1 MRKRAKITDQIKT
14 AVLEKRKLGFS
25 YSRIVK
31 EVGISQSS
39 VIRIIKEGIAEDLPI
54 QAKVKKL
61 CPNPRLIIIYFNDV
75 KEDDAKC
82 VVRPGINYQIGKTL
96 KVKKV
101 ETSEEPLYRL
111 A

>member
-1 MRKRAKITDQIKT
+1 MMKISDTIKEQVLANRKQ
-14 AVLEKRKLGFS
+14 GFS
-25 YSRIVK
+25 YAKIAKATAISR
-31 EVGISQSS
+31 SS
-39 VIRIIKEGIAEDLPI
+39 VITIIKNHQVQDLPI

-82 VVRPGINYQIGKTL
+82 VVRPGMNYQTGKIIE
-96 KVKKV
+96 VKKV

>member
-1 MRKRAKITDQIKT
+1 MNRKISQATKTKVHKLRDTGLSYAKIAKAT
-14 AVLEKRKLGFS
+14 
-25 YSRIVK
+25 
-31 EVGISQSS
+31 GISRSS
-39 VIRIIKEGIAEDLPI
+39 VITIIKNHLLQDLTI

-75 KEDDAKC
+75 LEDDAKC
-82 VVRPGINYQIGKTL
+82 VVRPGMNYQTGKTL
-96 KVKKV
+96 EVKKV

>member
-1 MRKRAKITDQIKT
+1 MKITDDIKEQ
-14 AVLEKRKLGFS
+14 VLANREQGSS
-25 YSRIVK
+25 YAKIAK
-31 EVGISQSS
+31 ATGISRSS
-39 VIRIIKEGIAEDLPI
+39 VISIIKNHQVQNLPI

-75 KEDDAKC
+75 LEDDAKC
-82 VVRPGINYQIGKTL
+82 VVRPGINYQTGKTL
-96 KVKKV
+96 EVKKV

>member
-1 MRKRAKITDQIKT
+1 MAKRVKITDKIKN
-14 AVLEKRKLGFS
+14 AVLEKRNQGYS

-39 VIRIIKEGIAEDLPI
+39 VIRIIKEQMVQDLPI

-75 KEDDAKC
+75 FENDAKC
-82 VVRPGINYQIGKTL
+82 VVRPGLNYPRGKTI

>member
-1 MRKRAKITDQIKT
+1 MMKISDTIKEQVLANRQHGLSYAKIAKAT
-14 AVLEKRKLGFS
+14 
-25 YSRIVK
+25 
-31 EVGISQSS
+31 GISRSS
-39 VIRIIKEGIAEDLPI
+39 VITIIKNHQVQDLSI

-75 KEDDAKC
+75 LEDDAKC
-82 VVRPGINYQIGKTL
+82 VVRPGMNYQTGKTL
-96 KVKKV
+96 EVKKV

>member
-1 MRKRAKITDQIKT
+1 MAKRVKITDQIKA

-96 KVKKV
+96 EVKKV

>member
-1 MRKRAKITDQIKT
+1 MQKRVKITDQTKT
-14 AVLEKRKLGFS
+14 AVLEKRKQGYS

-39 VIRIIKEGIAEDLPI
+39 VIRIIKEAVVEDLPI

-82 VVRPGINYQIGKTL
+82 VVRPGMNYQTGKIIE
-96 KVKKV
+96 VKKV
-101 ETSEEPLYRL
+101 DTSAEPLYRI